1 MKIIKFTEHN
11 ATFAKN
17 QPPYLPLPAYRTD
30 DGQVISCWGLSFR
43 ERLRVL
49 LKGRVYLKLLTFNQP
64 LQPQRIS
71 TNLNELIK

>member
-64 LQPQRIS
+64 ATTENIYRF
-71 TNLNELIK
+71 K

>member
-17 QPPYLPLPAYRTD
+17 QPQYLPLPALRTD

-43 ERLRVL
+43 ERLKAL

-64 LQPQRIS
+64 LQPQRLS
-71 TNLNELIK
+71 TDLNELIK